1 MGVCLNHNCIKNNN
15 LDDKFLIDNVLQTIN
30 NDKDADK
37 YNEKKSEIYVNNI
50 ESDLKTSLL
59 NKDMIEKDINNIDN
73 NYKIITCKIQSKY
86 KTKFFNYS
94 PDKNI
99 KNIKECNYSQAI
111 NREIN
116 SNIYFTN
123 FIDKKANAYSST
135 ADNSG
140 IK

>member
-15 LDDKFLIDNVLQTIN
+15 LDDKYLIDNVLQTIN
-30 NDKDADK
+30 NDKDSQK

-50 ESDLKTSLL
+50 ESDLKSSLL
-59 NKDMIEKDINNIDN
+59 NKVIEKDINNIDN

-86 KTKFFNYS
+86 KTKFFSYS
-94 PDKNI
+94 PNNNI
-99 KNIKECNYSQAI
+99 NKIKECNYSHAI
-111 NREIN
+111 NHEIN

-123 FIDKKANAYSST
+123 YIDKKVNAYSST

>member
-15 LDDKFLIDNVLQTIN
+15 LDDKCLIDNVLQTIN
-30 NDKDADK
+30 NDKNADK

-50 ESDLKTSLL
+50 ESDSKTSLL

-99 KNIKECNYSQAI
+99 KNIKEYNYSQAI
-111 NREIN
+111 NREIS